1 MKKWVSFNQSSKDD
15 TKLLLKIMNM
25 SISNPMK
32 NLLFTIILSF
42 TFFSASFGQKFVNEF
57 LNIGVGARAHGMF
70 GSVVAHV
77 DDASAGYWN
86 TAGLT
91 QIDAPLQISAM
102 HTNWF
107 GGIANYDYLS
117 IAKKFSGERNAAGG
131 FTIIRMGV
139 DNIPN
144 TLNLI
149 GPDGTVN
156 YDRIKTFSTSD
167 YAAILSY
174 ARDMNAEGNL
184 SVGGNIKVINRSIGS
199 FGTAWGFGADIGAQ
213 WRGEKFSFGASARDI
228 TTTFN
233 AWSFNLTEEEKLV
246 FQQTDND
253 IPVSSTELTLPRL
266 IVGAAF
272 HTTKGKMS
280 YLAEADL
287 NISSNGTKAGV
298 FSGNNLSID
307 PTIGIE
313 AGFADRVFV
322 RAGIGNIQ
330 SVINPSALDQ
340 IERTLE
346 FQPNIGMGLKLGR
359 LKVDYAL
366 TNIGSLSGILV
377 SHVFSL
383 TLDFNARDRENVDVV
398 E

>member
-1 MKKWVSFNQSSKDD
+1 MTPN
-15 TKLLLKIMNM
+15 LLLKINIM
-25 SISNPMK
+25 SIYNPMK
-32 NLLFTIILSF
+32 KLLLVIIVSISF
-42 TFFSASFGQKFVNEF
+42 SQNTTAQKFVNEF

-77 DDASAGYWN
+77 DDATAGYWN
-86 TAGLT
+86 PAGLT
-91 QIDAPLQISAM
+91 QMDAPLQISAM

-117 IAKKFSGERNAAGG
+117 IAKKFKGKRNAAGG

-149 GPDGTVN
+149 GADGTVN
-156 YDRIKTFSTSD
+156 YDRITTFSTSD
-167 YAAILSY
+167 YGAIFSY
-174 ARDMNAEGNL
+174 AQDMNAKGNF
-184 SVGGNIKVINRSIGS
+184 SVGGNIKIINRSIGS
-199 FGTAWGFGADIGAQ
+199 FGTAWGFGADLGAQ

-233 AWSFNLTEEEKLV
+233 AWSFNLTEEEKLT
-246 FQQTDND
+246 FQKTNND
-253 IPVSSTELTLPRL
+253 IPVSSTELSLPRL

-272 HTTKGKMS
+272 HTKKGKMS

-287 NISSNGTKAGV
+287 NISTNGTKSGV
-298 FSGNNLSID
+298 LSSNRFSLD
-307 PTIGIE
+307 PTIGVE
-313 AGFADRVFV
+313 VSFADRVFV
-322 RAGIGNIQ
+322 RVGVGNIQ
-330 SVINPSALDQ
+330 SVINPSAIDQ
-340 IERTLE
+340 IERSLE

-359 LKVDYAL
+359 LNVDYAL
-366 TNIGSLSGILV
+366 TNIGSVSGILV

-383 TLDFNARDRENVDVV
+383 TLDFNARVNKYEAIL

>member
-1 MKKWVSFNQSSKDD
+1 
-15 TKLLLKIMNM
+15 
-25 SISNPMK
+25 MK
-32 NLLFTIILSF
+32 NLLLVIFI
-42 TFFSASFGQKFVNEF
+42 SAASLQSSIAQKFVNEF
-57 LNIGVGARAHGMF
+57 LNIGVGAKAHGMF

-77 DDASAGYWN
+77 DDATAGYWN
-86 TAGLT
+86 VAGLT
-91 QIDAPLQISAM
+91 QMEAPLQISAM

-117 IAKKFSGERNAAGG
+117 VAKKFNGKRNAAGG

-149 GPDGTVN
+149 GADGTVN
-156 YDRIKTFSTSD
+156 YDRITTFSTSD

-174 ARDMNAEGNL
+174 AQDMNEKGNF
-184 SVGGNIKVINRSIGS
+184 SVGGNIKIINRTIGS
-199 FGTAWGFGADIGAQ
+199 FGGAWGFGADLGAQ
-213 WRGEKFSFGASARDI
+213 WRGENFSFGAAARDI

-233 AWSFNLTEEEKLV
+233 AWSFNLTEEEKLI
-246 FQQTDND
+246 FQKTDND

-266 IVGAAF
+266 ILGAAF
-272 HTTKGKMS
+272 HTKKGKMS

-287 NISSNGTKAGV
+287 NISTNGTKAGV
-298 FSGNNLSID
+298 FSSNRYAID
-307 PTIGIE
+307 PTIGVE
-313 AGFADRVFV
+313 VGFANRVFI
-322 RAGIGNIQ
+322 RAGVGNIQ
-330 SVINPSALDQ
+330 SVINPSAIDA

-359 LKVDYAL
+359 LNVDYAL
-366 TNIGSLSGILV
+366 TNIGSVSGILV
-377 SHVFSL
+377 SHVFSV
-383 TLDFNARDRENVDVV
+383 TLDFNARTNTADEVV